1 MILKVHPSNFRIVGF
16 TESPPLEELVELARN
31 AGLPLVED
39 QGSGLVDPLPGVLAS
54 EPTVARALRAGADV
68 VTFSGDKLL
77 GGPQAGL
84 VAGRRAVVEPMRK
97 NPLYRALRVD
107 KMTLAALDATLV
119 EHEAGRARE
128 RVPVLR
134 MIHAPLGELRAR
146 AEAFARGLE
155 ARAPALRPV
164 LREDESAVGG
174 GCAPTAGIPTV
185 VVAVTHPALGPDR
198 LAAALRAGHRPV
210 VVRVAEDRLVVD
222 LRTVRP
228 DEEQIVLD
236 ALVAAGRT

>member
-1 MILKVHPSNFRIVGF
+1 
-16 TESPPLEELVELARN
+16 
-31 AGLPLVED
+31 
-39 QGSGLVDPLPGVLAS
+39 
-54 EPTVARALRAGADV
+54 
-68 VTFSGDKLL
+68 
-77 GGPQAGL
+77 
-84 VAGRRAVVEPMRK
+84 
-97 NPLYRALRVD
+97 
-107 KMTLAALDATLV
+107 
-119 EHEAGRARE
+119 
-128 RVPVLR
+128 
-134 MIHAPLGELRAR
+134 
-146 AEAFARGLE
+146 
-155 ARAPALRPV
+155 V